1 MKRVRIT
8 ESQETIKEEPC
19 EKEANI
25 KENNTKPETLNDAN
39 NTKDTATNEKKQEE
53 GEDPLEHAPLIV
65 VLWYLSK
72 NLTLRFIY
80 WVLGLPLW
88 KAVLYFAIWC
98 SITGSI
104 YWFLSWLLQDVG
116 IYKLDTP
123 PPLPNN
129 CQGR

>member
-8 ESQETIKEEPC
+8 ESQETNKEVTD
-19 EKEANI
+19 EKNANDPDN
-25 KENNTKPETLNDAN
+25 KFRKPETDPN
-39 NTKDTATNEKKQEE
+39 NTTDAGSNEKKEE
-53 GEDPLEHAPLIV
+53 EEDPLEHAPLIV

-98 SITGSI
+98 SVVGSI
-104 YWFLSWLLQDVG
+104 YWFLSWLLEDVG

-123 PPLPNN
+123 PPLPNK